1 MEGLPLS
8 GSSVVYYFT
17 YVGALA
23 YMHTNANHYCEEAVK
38 VAREISAQYGNDD
51 TVMFIVRDAQNIC
64 ARYGI
69 R

>member
-1 MEGLPLS
+1 
-8 GSSVVYYFT
+8 
-17 YVGALA
+17 
-23 YMHTNANHYCEEAVK
+23 MHTNANHYCEEAVK